1 MKIITGIKALCGLTT
16 SVLSYLFGGLD
27 MLLSVLVFCIVTDYI
42 SGVMAALYEKKLN
55 SERGFKG
62 ILKKIAIL
70 TVVAL
75 AYQIGRATGA
85 VAIRDCVIGFY
96 IANEGISILENCGR
110 MELPV
115 FSGLKDILEQL
126 RHKDTK

>member
-1 MKIITGIKALCGLTT
+1 MKIITGIKALCGVATSIISYIFGGIDVLM
-16 SVLSYLFGGLD
+16 SVLL
-27 MLLSVLVFCIVTDYI
+27 FCIVVDYI
-42 SGVMAALYEKKLN
+42 TGIMSAVYEKEVN

-70 TVVAL
+70 SVVAL

-85 VAIRDCVIGFY
+85 TAIRDCVIGFY